1 MAIFPFISLSQ
12 PFFKRQDGFAFDDGQ
27 ASFIQSKIT
36 DIAFVQSLNLLVLI
50 YLYVYVYHI
59 TLHFFIGL
67 PYYMS
72 AVLAPLLGFVIDR
85 IGRNTAWVM
94 FSCVATLVAHCL
106 LAIQSSQA
114 LAYVAMVILGVGY
127 STLASSLWP
136 IIALV
141 VPLHRQ
147 GTAFGKKH
155 YLKNLKN

>member
-1 MAIFPFISLSQ
+1 MSL
-12 PFFKRQDGFAFDDGQ
+12 R
-27 ASFIQSKIT
+27 II
-36 DIAFVQSLNLLVLI
+36 IVVI
-50 YLYVYVYHI
+50 YSYVYIYPL
-59 TLHFFIGL
+59 TLLLFIGL

-147 GTAFGKKH
+147 GTAFGKRN
-155 YLKNLKN
+155 YLKKFENLDVLN

>member
-1 MAIFPFISLSQ
+1 MSQ
-12 PFFKRQDGFAFDDGQ
+12 PFFKRQDGFAFDDAQ
-27 ASFIQSKIT
+27 ASFIQSKI
-36 DIAFVQSLNLLVLI
+36 AVLSLVQSLNVLSPTIVLI
-50 YLYVYVYHI
+50 YLYAYMRIMLY
-59 TLHFFIGL
+59 LFIGL

-147 GTAFGKKH
+147 GTAFGKTIT
-155 YLKNLKN
+155 

>member
-1 MAIFPFISLSQ
+1 MSLRIIF
-12 PFFKRQDGFAFDDGQ
+12 
-27 ASFIQSKIT
+27 
-36 DIAFVQSLNLLVLI
+36 LI
-50 YLYVYVYHI
+50 YLYAHI
-59 TLHFFIGL
+59 YPLILHLLIGL

-94 FSCVATLVAHCL
+94 FSCVATLVAHSL

-114 LAYVAMVILGVGY
+114 LAYVAMAILGVGY

-147 GTAFGKKH
+147 GTAFGKRN
-155 YLKNLKN
+155 YLKKFKTWMY

>member
-1 MAIFPFISLSQ
+1 
-12 PFFKRQDGFAFDDGQ
+12 
-27 ASFIQSKIT
+27 
-36 DIAFVQSLNLLVLI
+36 
-50 YLYVYVYHI
+50 
-59 TLHFFIGL
+59 
-67 PYYMS
+67 MS

-147 GTAFGKKH
+147 GTAFGKRN
-155 YLKNLKN
+155 YLKFF

>member
-1 MAIFPFISLSQ
+1 M
-12 PFFKRQDGFAFDDGQ
+12 R
-27 ASFIQSKIT
+27 
-36 DIAFVQSLNLLVLI
+36 
-50 YLYVYVYHI
+50 I
-59 TLHFFIGL
+59 TLYLFIGL

-147 GTAFGKKH
+147 GTAFGKRN
-155 YLKNLKN
+155 YLL

>member
-1 MAIFPFISLSQ
+1 M
-12 PFFKRQDGFAFDDGQ
+12 R
-27 ASFIQSKIT
+27 
-36 DIAFVQSLNLLVLI
+36 
-50 YLYVYVYHI
+50 I
-59 TLHFFIGL
+59 TLYLFIGL

-94 FSCVATLVAHCL
+94 FSCVATLVAHSL
-106 LAIQSSQA
+106 LAIQSSKA
-114 LAYVAMVILGVGY
+114 LAYVAMSILGVGY

-147 GTAFGKKH
+147 GTAFGKIN
-155 YLKNLKN
+155 YLKKFKKTGCIELNNSNWP

>member
-1 MAIFPFISLSQ
+1 MAIETLS
-12 PFFKRQDGFAFDDGQ
+12 PT
-27 ASFIQSKIT
+27 I
-36 DIAFVQSLNLLVLI
+36 VLI
-50 YLYVYVYHI
+50 YLYAYMRM
-59 TLHFFIGL
+59 TLYLFIGL

-106 LAIQSSQA
+106 LVIQSSQA
-114 LAYVAMVILGVGY
+114 LAYVAMIILGVGY

-147 GTAFGKKH
+147 GTAFGKRN
-155 YLKNLKN
+155 NLKKFKKTGCIELNNSNWP

>member
-1 MAIFPFISLSQ
+1 M
-12 PFFKRQDGFAFDDGQ
+12 R
-27 ASFIQSKIT
+27 
-36 DIAFVQSLNLLVLI
+36 
-50 YLYVYVYHI
+50 I
-59 TLHFFIGL
+59 TLYLFIGL

-106 LAIQSSQA
+106 LVIQSSQA

-147 GTAFGKKH
+147 GTAFGKRN
-155 YLKNLKN
+155 YLNFFLNWMY

>member
-1 MAIFPFISLSQ
+1 MSL
-12 PFFKRQDGFAFDDGQ
+12 R
-27 ASFIQSKIT
+27 I
-36 DIAFVQSLNLLVLI
+36 VLI
-50 YLYVYVYHI
+50 HIYVYIYPLI
-59 TLHFFIGL
+59 LHLFLGL

-147 GTAFGKKH
+147 GTAFGKRNNLKKF
-155 YLKNLKN
+155 KNLDVLTIPNGHDF